1 MTVFTSLVTWF
12 GIGVAA
18 VSLGY
23 LLVAVAAML
32 LWERRRSGP
41 VARTPPMTVLKPL
54 CGSEPELYE
63 NLKSFCDQDYP
74 DFQVIFGVRSSDD
87 PALPVV
93 HRLMSEFADR
103 DLQLVIDE
111 RVAGD
116 NYKISNVMNMA
127 PLARHDCLVIADSDI
142 RVGPD
147 YLGRLAHA
155 LRDPEVGLV
164 TCLYRGHAAGPVWS
178 RLGALFINEWFAP
191 SVLVGR
197 AFGYRAFSFGA
208 TMALR
213 REVLDRVGG
222 LESLVSHLADDYL
235 LGERVRGLGLQTV
248 LSTYMVGTTVYEPNL
263 QALWHHELR
272 WARTIRTV
280 QPVGHAFSFITYT
293 IAVSLIGSLVA
304 WGTPWAFGLPAAAFA
319 LRSALHLMVSGRRGA
334 SALSDLALLPLRD
347 VLSFLVWVMSFGS
360 RRVQWRQQHLSVH
373 TDGSMRLRAHRG
385 VLERALIRSQ
395 RETEFRS

>member
-1 MTVFTSLVTWF
+1 MIWL

-18 VSLGY
+18 MSLGY
-23 LLVAVAAML
+23 LLVAVVAVF
-32 LWERRRSGP
+32 LWEQRRPADG
-41 VARTPPMTVLKPL
+41 VCAPPMTVLKPL
-54 CGSEPELYE
+54 CGSEPDLYE
-63 NLKSFCDQDYP
+63 NLRSFCDQNYP
-74 DFQVIFGVRSSDD
+74 DFQIIFGVRSSDD

-93 HRLMSEFADR
+93 RRLMREFADR
-103 DLQLVIDE
+103 DLQLVVDE

-116 NYKISNVMNMA
+116 NYKISNVINMA
-127 PLARHDCLVIADSDI
+127 PLARHECLVIADSDI

-147 YLGRLAHA
+147 YLGQLAHG

-164 TCLYRGHAAGPVWS
+164 TCLYRGRAAGPVWS

-197 AFGYRAFSFGA
+197 VFGYRAFSFGA

-213 REVLDRVGG
+213 RDVLEKVGG

-235 LGERVRGLGLQTV
+235 LGERVRSLGLKTV
-248 LSTYMVGTTVYEPNL
+248 LSTYMVETTVYEPNL

-280 QPVGHAFSFITYT
+280 QPVGHAFSFVTYT
-293 IAVSLIGSLVA
+293 IAMSLIGSLAA
-304 WGTPWAFGLPAAAFA
+304 WGTHWAFWLPAAAFA
-319 LRSALHLMVSGRRGA
+319 LRAVLHGVVSAKRGVSALPDV
-334 SALSDLALLPLRD
+334 ALLPLRD
-347 VLSFLVWVMSFGS
+347 VLSFLVWLMSFGS

-373 TDGSMRLRAHRG
+373 TDGSMRLRGQGSA
-385 VLERALIRSQ
+385 LERALIRSQ
-395 RETEFRS
+395 RETEFRP

>member
-41 VARTPPMTVLKPL
+41 VSRTPPMTVLKPL

-127 PLARHDCLVIADSDI
+127 PLARHECLVIADSDI
-142 RVGPD
+142 R
-147 YLGRLAHA
+147 
-155 LRDPEVGLV
+155 
-164 TCLYRGHAAGPVWS
+164 
-178 RLGALFINEWFAP
+178 
-191 SVLVGR
+191 
-197 AFGYRAFSFGA
+197 
-208 TMALR
+208 
-213 REVLDRVGG
+213 
-222 LESLVSHLADDYL
+222 
-235 LGERVRGLGLQTV
+235 
-248 LSTYMVGTTVYEPNL
+248 
-263 QALWHHELR
+263 
-272 WARTIRTV
+272 
-280 QPVGHAFSFITYT
+280 
-293 IAVSLIGSLVA
+293 
-304 WGTPWAFGLPAAAFA
+304 
-319 LRSALHLMVSGRRGA
+319 
-334 SALSDLALLPLRD
+334 
-347 VLSFLVWVMSFGS
+347 
-360 RRVQWRQQHLSVH
+360 
-373 TDGSMRLRAHRG
+373 
-385 VLERALIRSQ
+385 
-395 RETEFRS
+395 